1 MRPALQHFFAVVT
14 ATISVVRS
22 RSGRVDWGVFM
33 LFIWRVPHLGLMFYG
48 AGKNRGFDRG
58 LGMNGVD
65 GVLSMMLVIVG
76 LAAWVNG
83 IAAHVL
89 LVRMDKSHPNV
100 LRRVGI
106 QNVDWWFACLRGVF
120 ALAMTQQGLSVPAG
134 TRWVL
139 RGVVATYAVLI
150 VYGIVTMLRL

>member
-1 MRPALQHFFAVVT
+1 
-14 ATISVVRS
+14 
-22 RSGRVDWGVFM
+22 
-33 LFIWRVPHLGLMFYG
+33 G

-65 GVLSMMLVIVG
+65 GVLSMMLMIVG

-120 ALAMTQQGLSVPAG
+120 TLAMTQQGLSVPAR

>member
-1 MRPALQHFFAVVT
+1 MVP
-14 ATISVVRS
+14 VRI
-22 RSGRVDWGVFM
+22 VDLTGSWE
-33 LFIWRVPHLGLMFYG
+33 
-48 AGKNRGFDRG
+48 
-58 LGMNGVD
+58 MNGVD
-65 GVLSMMLVIVG
+65 GAISMMLVIVG
-76 LAAWVNG
+76 L
-83 IAAHVL
+83 AAHVL

-106 QNVDWWFACLRGVF
+106 QKVDWWFACLRGVF
-120 ALAMTQQGLSVPAG
+120 VLAMTQQGLSVPAR